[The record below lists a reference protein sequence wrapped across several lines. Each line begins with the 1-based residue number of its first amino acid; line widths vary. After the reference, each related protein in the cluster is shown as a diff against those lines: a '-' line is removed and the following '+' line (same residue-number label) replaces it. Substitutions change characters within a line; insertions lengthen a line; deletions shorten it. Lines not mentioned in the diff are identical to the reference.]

1 MRKMRSSGNDLWRVA
16 LSSRADA
23 RSRPKGFSTTT
34 RPRLVRPTVSR
45 DSMTSGNADGGM
57 AK

>member
-1 MRKMRSSGNDLWRVA
+1 MRKIRSSGKDWWRMA
-16 LSSRADA
+16 LSSLADA

-45 DSMTSGNADGGM
+45 DSITSGNAEGGM